1 MNKIKKAPT
10 TTVAVLAP
18 KQYITAL
25 DQVLEIGVLGC
36 LESPINVFKVNW
48 TRLFFVFANFF
59 VLWFFTVW
67 LCDIWCTLL
76 WKKNHQICKNCFEF
90 YVPDPSLQH
99 KIFFAHFWLCRDAW
113 CISTPIPNVFCAN
126 VVMLHQGFFMRKIT
140 QGGLMCLCNNIDFTF
155 L

>member
-25 DQVLEIGVLGC
+25 DQVLEIGFLGC

-76 WKKNHQICKNCFEF
+76 WKKIIKYAKIVSSSRYLIHHYNIRFFCTLLIVPRCMVHKYAHTKCFLRKCSNAAPRVFYEKN
-90 YVPDPSLQH
+90 YTR
-99 KIFFAHFWLCRDAW
+99 W
-113 CISTPIPNVFCAN
+113 AN
-126 VVMLHQGFFMRKIT
+126 V
-140 QGGLMCLCNNIDFTF
+140 
-155 L
+155 